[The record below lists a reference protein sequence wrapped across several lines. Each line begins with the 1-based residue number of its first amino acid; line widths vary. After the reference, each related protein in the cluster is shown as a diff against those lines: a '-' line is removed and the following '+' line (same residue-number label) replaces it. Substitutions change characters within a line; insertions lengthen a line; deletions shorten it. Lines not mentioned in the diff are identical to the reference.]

1 MAKQRREIP
10 VRIRIAA
17 VAAVAVLGTAG
28 AAIGVASASTNS
40 TSATPTLIGKVG
52 INDAFKITLKN
63 SSGKSVKKLKS
74 GFYKLKVTD
83 GSSIHNFQIEGP
95 GLDKR
100 VTTVNFTGTKTVR
113 LHFRKGKYKF
123 YCMPH
128 ESQMFGFFNV
138 T

>member
-1 MAKQRREIP
+1 M
-10 VRIRIAA
+10 RIRIAA

-28 AAIGVASASTNS
+28 AAIGVASAA
-40 TSATPTLIGKVG
+40 SAKDPTLIGKVG
-52 INDAFKITLKN
+52 INDAFKITLKT
-63 SSGKSVKKLKS
+63 SAGKSVKTLKS

-100 VTTVNFTGTKTVR
+100 VTSVNFSGTKTVR
-113 LHFRKGKYKF
+113 IHLRKGKYKF

-128 ESQMFGFFNV
+128 ESSMFGFFKV